1 MSKNESLKADFVAKF
16 FSLNYPSILKE
27 KWDVSILE
35 PTIHERQVRRIYF
48 LYCTPLEA
56 SMKKQYK
63 YQIYAL
69 GFQYSSTPNE
79 LLLVKSC
86 DNHFLLTH
94 GHPHGVEFALLLSM
108 FVLFLP
114 FQFIRLIH
122 Q

>member
-1 MSKNESLKADFVAKF
+1 
-16 FSLNYPSILKE
+16 
-27 KWDVSILE
+27 
-35 PTIHERQVRRIYF
+35 
-48 LYCTPLEA
+48 
-56 SMKKQYK
+56 MKKQYK

-79 LLLVKSC
+79 LLLVKNC

-114 FQFIRLIH
+114 FQFVFGPCSMKIAHERKIYST
-122 Q
+122 